1 MVVYAN
7 GIIHPFYVFFYSIMD
22 SETDPPP
29 AKKPCTDATAVAAT
43 AEPDANTL
51 TETAKPDAKD
61 GPAKEIPASG
71 SVSEEQG
78 GTNDGTH
85 AASKAEPP
93 SVTPDVGSPP
103 TENKANANELE
114 TKTLTDRKNPQS
126 AGAAKLNGYEASER
140 AFAAVDHVDLSRVI
154 EGIQE
159 CDFEIEEMTISANQ
173 KVMEIEKSLRESKK
187 PVYYKRSELIQHI
200 PEFWLTTVSFDK
212 ASEQSLEIFPL

>member
-61 GPAKEIPASG
+61 GPAKEIPACD

-78 GTNDGTH
+78 GTKDGTH
-85 AASKAEPP
+85 AASKAEPL
-93 SVTPDVGSPP
+93 SVTPDVGRPP
-103 TENKANANELE
+103 TENKANANELQ
-114 TKTLTDRKNPQS
+114 TKTLTDKKDPQS